1 MDKAE
6 KYSTR
11 ALRVASEKYPESIYG
26 EHTDGLRCACI
37 VGYHQAEK
45 DLEAKYK
52 VLMDYCKGAL
62 YHWGVENDDCL
73 AGLAK
78 ILEDIDNNKEQ

>member
-6 KYSTR
+6 KR
-11 ALRVASEKYPESIYG
+11 AREAYPYEGGMKGLICENSIP
-26 EHTDGLRCACI
+26 I
-37 VGYHQAEK
+37 FVQGYHQAEK